1 MNNPLKSITKK
12 EWALWIGSVGVILLS
27 NILTGKVDFL
37 MLVAALVGVTSLVL
51 AAKGNFWAQILMIV
65 FSILYAII
73 SWQFRYWGEM
83 ITYLGM
89 TLPMAVWSLITW
101 MKNPSES
108 GNEVAIQMLTR
119 KQFVVL
125 LLTGGLVTAL
135 FYYILVSLNT
145 PNILLSTISITT
157 SFLAAALTMLRS
169 SYYALGY
176 AANDMVLIIL
186 WVLASMEN
194 PVYLP
199 VVLNFVIFLLN
210 DLYGFRCWKKREVCL
225 EMEIDN

>member
-12 EWALWIGSVGVILLS
+12 EWTLWIGSVGVILLS

-51 AAKGNFWAQILMIV
+51 AAKGNFWSQILMIA

-101 MKNPSES
+101 RKNPSES

-119 KQFVVL
+119 KQMVVL
-125 LLTGGLVTAL
+125 LLTGGVVTAL
-135 FYYILVSLNT
+135 FYHILVSLST

-176 AANDMVLIIL
+176 AANDVVLIVL
-186 WVLASMEN
+186 WVLASIEN
-194 PVYLP
+194 PAYLP

-225 EMEIDN
+225 ERAIDN

>member
-12 EWALWIGSVGVILLS
+12 EWTLWIGSAGVILLS

-51 AAKGNFWAQILMIV
+51 AAKGNFWAQILMIA

-101 MKNPSES
+101 RKNPSES
-108 GNEVAIQMLTR
+108 GNEVAIRTLTR
-119 KQFVVL
+119 KQMVVL
-125 LLTGGLVTAL
+125 LLTGGVVTAL
-135 FYYILVSLNT
+135 FYHILVSLNT

-176 AANDMVLIIL
+176 AANDIVLIVL
-186 WVLASMEN
+186 WVLASIEN
-194 PVYLP
+194 PAYLP

-225 EMEIDN
+225 GMAINN

>member
-1 MNNPLKSITKK
+1 MNNPLKTFTKK
-12 EWALWIGSVGVILLS
+12 EWTLWIGSVGVILLS

-51 AAKGNFWAQILMIV
+51 AAKGNLWAQILMIV

>member
-51 AAKGNFWAQILMIV
+51 AAKGNFWSQILMIA

-176 AANDMVLIIL
+176 ATNDMVLIIL